1 MPASSPAPDPD
12 PYPFWRLTA
21 EAEGF
26 SPQEIKDAEGS
37 TMMQKM
43 LHDNWQLKQE
53 NQALEQ
59 KASKQRKS
67 SANAFTL
74 DLPYLDEPIED
85 IKIQRANYSI
95 FLKAITTMK
104 ASLYDLY
111 KYPNVEGAKVIIEMI
126 ERYWDELKD
135 NPQTKKC
142 VVINPAEESSRSIF
156 YGMLHKNKET
166 IENEEIMKEIINHLS
181 SMESKA
187 NKGVRKTAA
196 SNTPF

>member
-126 ERYWDELKD
+126 ERY
-135 NPQTKKC
+135 
-142 VVINPAEESSRSIF
+142 
-156 YGMLHKNKET
+156 
-166 IENEEIMKEIINHLS
+166 
-181 SMESKA
+181 
-187 NKGVRKTAA
+187 
-196 SNTPF
+196 